1 MAMSQAHEDVAA
13 GGRMRAG
20 RRAAGVLV
28 TLLVVLVLAAIGFII
43 YEQVH
48 VSTKQERAAVAVT
61 GGNPNKAEAALRRY
75 GCVGCHIVPGIAGAS
90 GEVGPNLAGIAQRV
104 YVAGVI
110 SNTPEHLISFI
121 VDPQSID
128 PKSAMPKTG
137 ISEEEARDVAAYLY
151 SLGG

>member
-1 MAMSQAHEDVAA
+1 MSQAHEDIAA
-13 GGRMRAG
+13 GGRILAG
-20 RRAAGVLV
+20 RRAAGVLFG
-28 TLLVVLVLAAIGFII
+28 LLIFLVLAGVGFII

-48 VSTKQERAAVAVT
+48 VRSKQMRAAVAVT
-61 GGNPNKAEAALRRY
+61 DGDPSKAEAALRKY

-90 GEVGPNLAGIAQRV
+90 GEVGPNLGGIAERV